1 MHCGTSNCRC
11 PIPPIV
17 APIKTRTACWI
28 MSFRARRTCHRQA
41 QPCSKHSRCK
51 PDHFFL
57 PLLFHSSS
65 FIGVIDLHFQ
75 LHSQLQEYNCDNYTT
90 IGLRLQY
97 SQPSLHNAS
106 RNTHYCSRVVT
117 VRVRADSRYNS
128 DIPIILCHTHLIT
141 PSPSLDYC
149 RFHYRILISTIPA
162 YSRYRFPYRLRR
174 SRIVVEIEALGE
186 EAGLDALIAYGK

>member
-97 SQPSLHNAS
+97 SQPSLHYAS
-106 RNTHYCSRVVT
+106 RNTHYCSRIVT

-128 DIPIILCHTHLIT
+128 DNTDYSLPYTSHNPITFFGLLQISSSNTDINYSGLFKISVSIPVPT
-141 PSPSLDYC
+141 
-149 RFHYRILISTIPA
+149 
-162 YSRYRFPYRLRR
+162 FPHRR
-174 SRIVVEIEALGE
+174 
-186 EAGLDALIAYGK
+186 